1 MIYWYQRMSVLNAMI
16 LCHDVDQTAGL
27 AVHVWTVTIHVYV
40 ILSMSYPQRAMILV
54 YCHASEVYL

>member
-1 MIYWYQRMSVLNAMI
+1 MSVLNAMI